1 MFDINGAGEL
11 QSEYRYRG
19 GLYSVVCSMWSRM
32 PHWTMLICL
41 LLAAVTVAMA
51 KEGDRE
57 MEEMEEEGERDILAS
72 VRDILY
78 EDVAS
83 NEIETDGPALKR

>member
-1 MFDINGAGEL
+1 
-11 QSEYRYRG
+11 
-19 GLYSVVCSMWSRM
+19 M
-32 PHWTMLICL
+32 PHWTLICL
-41 LLAAVTVAMA
+41 WLAAVTTAMA

-57 MEEMEEEGERDILAS
+57 TEGERDILAS

>member
-1 MFDINGAGEL
+1 
-11 QSEYRYRG
+11 
-19 GLYSVVCSMWSRM
+19 M
-32 PHWTMLICL
+32 PHWTLICL
-41 LLAAVTVAMA
+41 WLAAVTVAMA
-51 KEGDRE
+51 QEGDRE
-57 MEEMEEEGERDILAS
+57 MEEGEGDILAS

>member
-1 MFDINGAGEL
+1 MIVNCK
-11 QSEYRYRG
+11 SEYRYRG
-19 GLYSVVCSMWSRM
+19 VLYSVLRRMWFRM
-32 PHWTMLICL
+32 LYWRLICL
-41 LLAAVTVAMA
+41 WLAAVTVAMA
-51 KEGDRE
+51 KEVDIE
-57 MEEMEEEGERDILAS
+57 KQEEEGDILAS

>member
-1 MFDINGAGEL
+1 
-11 QSEYRYRG
+11 
-19 GLYSVVCSMWSRM
+19 M
-32 PHWTMLICL
+32 PHWTLICL
-41 LLAAVTVAMA
+41 WLVAVTNAMA
-51 KEGDRE
+51 TEGDRE
-57 MEEMEEEGERDILAS
+57 MKEMEEGERDILAS

>member
-1 MFDINGAGEL
+1 
-11 QSEYRYRG
+11 
-19 GLYSVVCSMWSRM
+19 M
-32 PHWTMLICL
+32 PHWTLICL
-41 LLAAVTVAMA
+41 WLAAVATAMA

-57 MEEMEEEGERDILAS
+57 MKEIEEEGERDILAS

-78 EDVAS
+78 EDVES

>member
-1 MFDINGAGEL
+1 M
-11 QSEYRYRG
+11 SY
-19 GLYSVVCSMWSRM
+19 
-32 PHWTMLICL
+32 WTLICL
-41 LLAAVTVAMA
+41 WLAAVTIAMA

-57 MEEMEEEGERDILAS
+57 MEEGERDILAS

>member
-1 MFDINGAGEL
+1 
-11 QSEYRYRG
+11 
-19 GLYSVVCSMWSRM
+19 M

-51 KEGDRE
+51 KEMKE
-57 MEEMEEEGERDILAS
+57 IEEEGEGDILAS